1 MLKLKLQYFGHLM
14 WKTDSLEK
22 TLMLGKVED
31 KRKRGRQWIRWLDGT
46 TDSMDMSLSELRELV
61 KDREAWHAAVH
72 GVTKSQTWLRDWTV
86 KFTKHFLCNSDR
98 CWGYYGWWERNKQTK
113 TMISNLVK
121 LAIRESYKNW
131 ITREFPGSPIV
142 KTLHFHWLQSLVGEL
157 RSHKLHSVVK
167 KKKKK
172 KTQPKKPR
180 ITNLNSDVKEHTCVL
195 RAWKWIW
202 PIQGWESSGK
212 ASCPNSIPSS

>member
-1 MLKLKLQYFGHLM
+1 MLKLKFQYFGHLM

-22 TLMLGKVED
+22 TLMLGKIED
-31 KRKRGRQWIRWLDGT
+31 KRKRGRQWIRWLDNT
-46 TDSMDMSLSELRELV
+46 TDSMDMSLSKLRKVV

-86 KFTKHFLCNSDR
+86 KFTKYLLCNSDR

-131 ITREFPGSPIV
+131 ITREFTGSPIV
-142 KTLHFHWLQSLVGEL
+142 RTLHFHWVQSLVGEL
-157 RSHKLHSVVK
+157 RFHKLHSVA
-167 KKKKK
+167 K
-172 KTQPKKPR
+172 KTKQTPQK
-180 ITNLNSDVKEHTCVL
+180 TESQ
-195 RAWKWIW
+195 IW
-202 PIQGWESSGK
+202 TVMLKSTHVY
-212 ASCPNSIPSS
+212 